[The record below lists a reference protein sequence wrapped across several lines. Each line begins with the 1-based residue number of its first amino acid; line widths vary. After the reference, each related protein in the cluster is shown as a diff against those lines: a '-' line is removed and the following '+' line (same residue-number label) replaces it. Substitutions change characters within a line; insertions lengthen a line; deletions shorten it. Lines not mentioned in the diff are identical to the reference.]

1 MQGTFDFSNIN
12 LASGIT
18 WSLLLDPMRHGNT
31 YVNVHTTG
39 NPAGELRGQIRLRS
53 GLEDR

>member
-1 MQGTFDFSNIN
+1 VQGTFDFSNIN

-31 YVNVHTTG
+31 YVKVHTTG

>member
-1 MQGTFDFSNIN
+1 MSFDPSNIN
-12 LASGIT
+12 PASGIT
-18 WSLLLDPMRHGNT
+18 WSLLVDLMRHGNA

-39 NPAGELRGQIRLRS
+39 NPAGEVRGQIRLRS